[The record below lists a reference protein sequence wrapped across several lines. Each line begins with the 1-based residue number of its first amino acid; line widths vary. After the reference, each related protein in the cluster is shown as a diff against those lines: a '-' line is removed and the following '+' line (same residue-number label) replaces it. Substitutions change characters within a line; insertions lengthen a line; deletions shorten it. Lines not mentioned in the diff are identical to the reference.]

1 MSKSTTANEIMER
14 EFLETRA
21 KLLELAAALDRLD
34 RAAGSV
40 AQDPRSQQIQQALA
54 VLSSNDT
61 DRAEQIQLI
70 FSLPY
75 DPEWRSR
82 YGLAEPSN

>member
-1 MSKSTTANEIMER
+1 MSKSTTAHEIMER

-40 AQDPRSQQIQQALA
+40 DQDPRLQQVQRALA
-54 VLSSNDT
+54 VLSNKGA

-70 FSLPY
+70 FSLQL

-82 YGLAEPSN
+82 YGLAKLPT